1 MPIEV
6 LGAITLAVS
15 LITTSV
21 TYADKLAGAPDEQN
35 LSRVL
40 MDTIDNLRK
49 EVILERKARDSQ
61 LTKLTKGRIDH
72 VIDHTGNLVSAV
84 RELLG
89 KSGDGFMGGVIW
101 VLRDKDRVMSYQT
114 VLGCLHMSLM
124 AIHDELRQLRRGDSG
139 DVLPRYEDIYST
151 DNKERLL
158 AGLKRWA
165 ETDGKSE
172 EDVIPKELST
182 KIGEDFRKYTYTE
195 QSKKTM
201 SDEIKR
207 RREEREERE
216 ALREALREASKE
228 SLQVCNSDETKNRL
242 AAEVRRR
249 RRKNAPKVLEIRPF
263 AEMQRNIA
271 ASVK

>member
-21 TYADKLAGAPDEQN
+21 TYADKLACAPDEQN
-35 LSRVL
+35 LSKVL

-61 LTKLTKGRIDH
+61 LPKLTKGRIDH

-84 RELLG
+84 RGLLG

-124 AIHDELRQLRRGDSG
+124 AIHDELRQLRRDDSG
-139 DVLPRYEDIYST
+139 DILPRYEDIYSM

-165 ETDGKSE
+165 EADGKSD
-172 EDVIPKELST
+172 EDIIPKELSA
-182 KIGEDFRKYTYTE
+182 KIGEDFRTYTE
-195 QSKKTM
+195 QSKKAM
-201 SDEIKR
+201 SDEVR
-207 RREEREERE
+207 RRKE
-216 ALREALREASKE
+216 ARIQALKEASKE
-228 SLQVCNSDETKNRL
+228 PPQICHSEESKKRL

-249 RRKNAPKVLEIRPF
+249 RHRKYVPNVRTF
-263 AEMQRNIA
+263 AVTQRNMA